1 MAKLYEIDYKQ
12 IGERIKKIREKRGKS
27 LKDVAESLECDE
39 RTVRN
44 YESGQAVP
52 LKKLSM
58 FCNELECDMGYLLGE
73 YDESNKDIAFICK
86 ETGLSEK
93 TIEYLKETEKNRK
106 LMENKINSEPLLC
119 NESGMTSNDICI
131 SFLDYLIPR
140 IDKIVDTILEIIGQN
155 NSIEEYKQD
164 EKKFALMMKLY
175 RCINEYFTAD
185 DGLFRTI
192 LLNLILENDGE
203 LPDDLT
209 NEQIIEIGDK
219 VCADESI
226 GHHFTFESPFEMLM
240 NHEELSGCEDW
251 KTYEHSF
258 KSLKQ
263 YDENY
268 RKIQEFII
276 SDTFLDIAKEYI
288 NNH

>member
-52 LKKLSM
+52 LAKLLLLR
-58 FCNELECDMGYLLGE
+58 NELECDMGYLLGE

-119 NESGMTSNDICI
+119 NEKGMTSNDICI

-164 EKKFALMMKLY
+164 EKKFALMIKLY
-175 RCINEYFTAD
+175 RCMNKYYFVSN
-185 DGLFRTI
+185 GLFQTV
-192 LLNLILENDGE
+192 LHELILENYGK
-203 LPDDLT
+203 LPDTLT
-209 NEQIIEIGDK
+209 DEHIVEVADK
-219 VCADESI
+219 IVEDNLGLYNTE
-226 GHHFTFESPFEMLM
+226 ESPFGLLTKQDEIKKSDDW
-240 NHEELSGCEDW
+240 NTYKYSFEL
-251 KTYEHSF
+251 
-258 KSLKQ
+258 LKG

>member
-1 MAKLYEIDYKQ
+1 MAKLYEIDYMQ
-12 IGERIKKIREKRGKS
+12 IGERLKSIREKKGKS
-27 LKDVAESLECDE
+27 LSDVAELLKCNE

-52 LKKLSM
+52 LTKLLM

-155 NSIEEYKQD
+155 NSIEEYKKD

-175 RCINEYFTAD
+175 RCMNEYYYVS
-185 DGLFRTI
+185 DGLFRTV
-192 LLNLILENDGE
+192 LLNLILENNGK

-209 NEQIIEIGDK
+209 EEQIK

-226 GHHFTFESPFEMLM
+226 EGHLTFESPLEMLM
-240 NHEELSGCEDW
+240 NHEELRGCEDW
-251 KTYEHSF
+251 ERYFFAF

>member
-12 IGERIKKIREKRGKS
+12 IGERLKSIREKKGKS
-27 LKDVAESLECDE
+27 LSDVAEFLKCNE

-52 LKKLSM
+52 LTKLLM

-73 YDESNKDIAFICK
+73 YDESNKDIAFICN

-106 LMENKINSEPLLC
+106 LMETKINSEPLLC
-119 NESGMTSNDICI
+119 NEKGMTSNDICI

-155 NSIEEYKQD
+155 NSIEEYKKD

-175 RCINEYFTAD
+175 RCMNEYYSVSNGFFQTV
-185 DGLFRTI
+185 LHE
-192 LLNLILENDGE
+192 LILENNGK
-203 LPDDLT
+203 LPDALT
-209 NEQIIEIGDK
+209 DEHIVEVADK
-219 VCADESI
+219 IVDENLGGYS
-226 GHHFTFESPFEMLM
+226 TEESPFE
-240 NHEELSGCEDW
+240 
-251 KTYEHSF
+251 
-258 KSLKQ
+258 
-263 YDENY
+263 
-268 RKIQEFII
+268 
-276 SDTFLDIAKEYI
+276 
-288 NNH
+288 

>member
-1 MAKLYEIDYKQ
+1 MAKLYEIDYKR
-12 IGERIKKIREKRGKS
+12 IGERIKKIREERGKS
-27 LKDVAESLECDE
+27 IKDVAESLKCDE

-52 LKKLSM
+52 LAKLLLLR
-58 FCNELECDMGYLLGE
+58 NELECDMGYMLGE
-73 YDESNKDIAFICK
+73 YDESNKDIAFICN

-106 LMENKINSEPLLC
+106 LMETKINSEPLLC
-119 NESGMTSNDICI
+119 NERGMTSNDICI

-155 NSIEEYKQD
+155 NSIEEYKKD

-175 RCINEYFTAD
+175 RCMNEYYSVSNGFFQTV
-185 DGLFRTI
+185 LHE
-192 LLNLILENDGE
+192 LILENNGK
-203 LPDDLT
+203 LPDALT
-209 NEQIIEIGDK
+209 
-219 VCADESI
+219 DEHIVEVAEKIVDENLGGYS
-226 GHHFTFESPFEMLM
+226 TEESPFELLKIHDEI
-240 NHEELSGCEDW
+240 NKSDDW
-251 KTYEHSF
+251 NTYKYSF